1 MIIRCNNKRELL
13 LLVGELWVVH
23 REWCATRA
31 MVVIL
36 LKVNKGDSRNTKG
49 ACFWTAKEGYIKS
62 IIESYL
68 GGEFV

>member
-1 MIIRCNNKRELL
+1 MCQ
-13 LLVGELWVVH
+13 
-23 REWCATRA
+23 RA
-31 MVVIL
+31 MVVI
-36 LKVNKGDSRNTKG
+36 LKVNKGDSCNTKG